1 MNPAMAVATGA
12 RFFGGGIHGPI
23 TDRVSAFADLRMM
36 IGAEGIEGIVAVVPL
51 RAGLALRF

>member
-1 MNPAMAVATGA
+1 MPL
-12 RFFGGGIHGPI
+12 

-36 IGAEGIEGIVAVVPL
+36 FGAEGIEGIVAVAPL